1 MSEAMKL
8 AIEYYLTDERVS
20 KAVSNI
26 YRQREHEVLRLENE
40 NERLR
45 EFVKKVASHDFELS
59 GMCSTKV
66 NEAARKLLGWPI
78 KEGGQG

>member
-1 MSEAMKL
+1 MNQ
-8 AIEYYLTDERVS
+8 TQ
-20 KAVSNI
+20 N
-26 YRQREHEVLRLENE
+26 LEKE

-45 EFVKKVASHDFELS
+45 EFAKKVASHDFELS
-59 GMCSTKV
+59 EMCSTKV